1 MATKSF
7 QLQELQD
14 VSGLLHQAKGEIPY
28 RQVLEALS
36 QNTPFEYATVVT
48 SLPRGS
54 LQIVQPPRVSDQLL
68 KSYGKEYHAYDRPAW
83 EAIVRGQPVRA
94 EDCWSNGKYES
105 SRYFTDFLGGNG
117 LRHAVAVPLA
127 GPVLEGY
134 AGAIELYRTAE
145 QGPFSDDDLRR
156 LSELAADLDESAAR
170 ARDARRHEAS
180 GDVPLRH
187 QPPVR
192 QFVFDQN
199 LRPCLGEDSFN
210 ALDDRLR
217 QNMLDLA
224 RQRFGHLN
232 GKQSTADRVSLPDAI
247 GDLWNFRVITHHTYP
262 ALGEGAFVFFCLQ
275 PECSDWALLRANDFA
290 ADPELSRLV
299 PAIRFMQ
306 EHFQRGPTLQEIAKA
321 VHLSPFHFH
330 RRFTELL
337 GITPKHMLLDCQ
349 IEQAKNQLVARE
361 KELAEIATA
370 CGFAHQSH
378 FTSRFKQAT
387 GLTPTRWRRL
397 AVESSKQS

>member
-1 MATKSF
+1 M
-7 QLQELQD
+7 QEHQD
-14 VSGLLHQAKGEIPY
+14 VSTLLQHSRGEVPY
-28 RQVLEALS
+28 RQVFETLS
-36 QNTPFEYATVVT
+36 QSTPFEYAAVVT

-54 LQIVQPPRVSDQLL
+54 LQVIQPPRVSDQLL
-68 KSYGKEYHAYDRPAW
+68 KSYGKEFHSHDRPAW
-83 EAIVRGQPVRA
+83 EAIMRRQPVRA
-94 EDCWSNGKYES
+94 EDCWADENFQS
-105 SRYFTDFLGGNG
+105 SRYFTEFLSGNG
-117 LRHAVAVPLA
+117 VRYAVAVPLNS
-127 GPVLEGY
+127 PVIDGY
-134 AGAIELYRTAE
+134 AGAIELYRTAD
-145 QGPFSDDDLRR
+145 QGPFSDDDLHR
-156 LSELAADLDESAAR
+156 LGELAAELDDAAAR
-170 ARDARRHEAS
+170 ARQARRGEEAT
-180 GDVPLRH
+180 DLPLRH
-187 QPPVR
+187 QPPAR
-192 QFVFDQN
+192 QWVFDQN
-199 LRPCLGEDSFN
+199 LRPCLSEEQFN
-210 ALDDRLR
+210 ALDERLR

-232 GKQSTADRVSLPDAI
+232 GKQTTTDRISLPDST

-275 PECSDWALLRANDFA
+275 PECADWAQVRPADFA

-299 PAIRFMQ
+299 PAIRFML
-306 EHFQRGPTLQEIAKA
+306 EHFQRGPTLHEIAKA

-337 GITPKHMLLDCQ
+337 GITPKHLLLDCQ

-397 AVESSKQS
+397 AVESKQS